1 MDVIC
6 LIFTY
11 CETFWWFMVQGY
23 YKYNSHEHLYFCMSI
38 SFHFFGINARSTVAQ
53 LCVKYMFS
61 FLEAAKCFP
70 ELLYHFTFLPIT
82 GIESHFP
89 YILAVFGVITMLYFS
104 HTGWYIITNHTVV

>member
-1 MDVIC
+1 
-6 LIFTY
+6 
-11 CETFWWFMVQGY
+11 
-23 YKYNSHEHLYFCMSI
+23 MSI
-38 SFHFFGINARSTVAQ
+38 SFHFFGINARSAVAQ
-53 LCVKYMFS
+53 LCAKYMFS

-70 ELLYHFTFLPIT
+70 ELLYHFTFLPII